1 MIIPQK
7 CSFDIKWLFS
17 LIGVMKTRKVD
28 LIHAHEF
35 AMNTYGSIA
44 SAVTKVPIITTVHG
58 KNYYHDKWRRR
69 VAYRFVSKQSTMVA
83 VSADIKRFLIE
94 KVGINHE
101 RIVTIRNGIDTKLY
115 RTDDAVRRSV
125 REELGIDEEQPVI
138 GAVGN
143 LYPVKGHTYLLKAMA
158 IVKEKYPHAMLV
170 IAGRG
175 EILDQLREEA
185 RGLGIKQKVVF
196 LGFSEKIPA
205 FLQSLDIFVLPSL
218 SEGLP
223 LSVLEA
229 IAAGKPV
236 IATNVGGISEVLD
249 DGYAEL
255 LVPPRNPDAL
265 AEKILLLLRN
275 PELASRLR
283 GLGRMKVEKEF
294 SLNSMMEKYQELY
307 RNC

>member
-1 MIIPQK
+1 
-7 CSFDIKWLFS
+7 
-17 LIGVMKTRKVD
+17 
-28 LIHAHEF
+28 
-35 AMNTYGSIA
+35 
-44 SAVTKVPIITTVHG
+44 
-58 KNYYHDKWRRR
+58 
-69 VAYRFVSKQSTMVA
+69 
-83 VSADIKRFLIE
+83 
-94 KVGINHE
+94 
-101 RIVTIRNGIDTKLY
+101 VTIRNGIDTKLY
-115 RTDDAVRRSV
+115 RTDDAARRSV
-125 REELGIDEEQPVI
+125 RKELGIDEDQPLI

-185 RGLGIKQKVVF
+185 SGLGIKEKVVF

-205 FLQSLDIFVLPSL
+205 FLQGLDIFALPSL

-229 IAAGKPV
+229 MAAGKPV
-236 IATNVGGISEVLD
+236 IATNVGGISEVLN

-255 LVPPRNPDAL
+255 LVPPRNPDVL

-275 PELASRLR
+275 PELANRLR
-283 GLGRMKVEKEF
+283 ELGRMKVEKEF